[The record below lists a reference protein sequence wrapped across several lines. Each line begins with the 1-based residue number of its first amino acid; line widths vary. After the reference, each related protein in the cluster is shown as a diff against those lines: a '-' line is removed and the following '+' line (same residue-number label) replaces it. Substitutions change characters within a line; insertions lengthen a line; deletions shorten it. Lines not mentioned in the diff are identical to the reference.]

1 MSTVHRVTSQKQLK
15 GGACKPSH
23 CRGLSIHYHAL
34 FHRLGAGSD
43 WMTSAL
49 DFYKA
54 ESTGSSRFL
63 SLSEGAQVRY
73 VNTIMESRPE
83 HLLSFA
89 CSHFIAIDC

>member
-43 WMTSAL
+43 RITSSL

-54 ESTGSSRFL
+54 EAAASSRFT
-63 SLSEGAQVRY
+63 SLSEGTQVGY
-73 VNTIMESRPE
+73 VNTIIESHPE
-83 HLLSFA
+83 HLLPFTG
-89 CSHFIAIDC
+89 SHFIAIDC